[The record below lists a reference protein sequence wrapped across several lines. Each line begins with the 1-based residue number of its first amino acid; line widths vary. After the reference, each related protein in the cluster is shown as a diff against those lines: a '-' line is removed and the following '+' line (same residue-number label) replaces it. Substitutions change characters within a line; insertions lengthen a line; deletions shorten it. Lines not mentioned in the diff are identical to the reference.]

1 MPIVSTGQIT
11 IVDVNDGPNFYITN
25 NGAVLP
31 ADAAGAVSS
40 YAGAETQFKVVEA
53 GVDTT
58 NNWSFYVSATGG
70 GVAYR
75 DSDDTVDRTGTG
87 VAGYLGGTNLLTWSE
102 DFTNS
107 NWLKI
112 GATITSNSQAAPDGT
127 TTGDVVS
134 FSGAANDRVDQQTSI
149 LAVAGATYT
158 YSVWLKGSG
167 SVSITVN
174 TTTGAGGSSEITI
187 ALTSTWTRYS
197 VTHTFVAGA
206 TGNVR
211 VHGAIIRSAS
221 TPTVHIWGAQLET
234 GSAATSYTPT
244 TSAPASGTP
253 GYVKVVALTQDL
265 SHLDI
270 TAVKGAQTV
279 VRRFSVAKARAG
291 AGGSPGTRGTIT
303 TSRAITGTAWSD
315 TEANTAISNAGGGS
329 PLQGDV
335 VTLYNTGASFSATR
349 VRSSGGTWSPL
360 TAFFGGDVIV
370 DNTLAASK
378 IVANSI
384 TAGQIAAG
392 AITTAKLLVVPV
404 SLCPDPFFDDQAW
417 WGGTLNDASG
427 WFFEGG
433 AFLGAKT
440 RATLWS
446 GHPTNVPGAARKHL
460 WSSPL
465 VPPAAGVAIRMR
477 CRAVNLSNQGVHLVL
492 RFMSATSVVLGDA
505 VIDFPAFSETTDYS
519 IQYVVPPNAA
529 EMRFIIYNDAGTTF
543 SGVCSVTGVM
553 VDVAASADLIV
564 DGTISAAKISA
575 GAITTDKLLVTG
587 RGTALNDDPF
597 TSDASAWPSSGLWAA
612 TWTIATITDGPS
624 GGKAIRSNS
633 GAGNSYAASRQISFN
648 PNKSYRV
655 RCKARSVS
663 ANGTFYLVVDL
674 RDSAGVVIGGDGT
687 AWFYPASGVTVPGTW
702 TDYEGRFG
710 LGTSKTF
717 PANARTMSVGALM
730 NYNGTAGYHE
740 VQDIRIEEMA
750 DASLIVDGAISA
762 TKLAAN
768 SIAVG
773 TAAIETGAITNAM
786 IQNLTIDGQAKI
798 ANGTIVT
805 ANIGDGEISNAK
817 IGNFIQSTNY
827 VAGTSGWHIN
837 KSGTAEFGAAS
848 IRGQLTASQINSNG
862 LTIRDNSGNILF
874 GVSNNIDSSRVNAAS
889 GWLNSNISIGSDG
902 ALSGAGGGQ
911 VSSTGLGITGLT
923 LINDANCTQRGDTIQ
938 KVSGGL
944 DWNAG
949 MRSREAY
956 SGGAFAS
963 VTTPSS
969 NINAMFGLN
978 SAAATSSYTD
988 IDHAIYFNSA
998 GQVFVY
1004 EEGASKGQYGNWSSG
1019 QTYTVQYDGTT
1030 VKYVRDGSVFYQRAL
1045 TQIAPLFFDSSIAT
1059 VGGQLLGVRFGPLS
1073 KTKGQNLLDTRTWVY
1088 GSSSAPAGF
1097 PQNTA
1102 SSGGANYIEHDTLPD
1117 GSRGLLWRARSGS
1130 ATTGNPEGGWD
1141 SDVFAIDHTK
1151 LYRFTVWIRCFGGNA
1166 SGSFYLGVGA
1176 NTVNDVG
1183 GGVNG
1188 NPYFFAQGRS
1198 SLIGGEWYLLAGY
1211 VLPSGYSGGQQ
1222 NISGLYRATTGQRV
1236 SAGTDF
1242 RWISGQTTSAHRTY
1256 QFYTNQA
1263 NNYQDFF
1270 DPRVELC
1277 DGTEPSLGELLA
1289 MGSPSA
1295 RNQINASNAST
1306 YIASAAIGDAQIANT
1321 IQSTNYSGSAGW
1333 QINKGGTATFNEVAL
1348 RGAINGG
1355 AFTGYAWPA
1364 VNNYGF
1370 HLGPNGLLLGNANN
1384 NRYFQVTSDGQV
1396 YAPGFTIVNGSA
1408 TFSGTLSASI
1418 VNTDQ
1423 IVGGAA
1429 SGGSAATT
1437 TGASVSVAVSVPA
1450 NASAILIEYY
1460 LGPTTY
1466 TSTGGGSKTD
1476 PGGFVTGPVLT
1487 GLTDN
1492 GVTTGSIIISPGAGT
1507 HTITVS
1513 RSYYTGTMRLGVL
1526 VLKR

>member
-11 IVDVNDGPNFYITN
+11 IVDVNDGLDVNLSANSI
-25 NGAVLP
+25 VLA
-31 ADAAGAVSS
+31 ADTAGTVASF
-40 YAGAETQFKVVEA
+40 ATAETTMSIREA
-53 GVDTT
+53 GVVTT
-58 NNWSFYVSATGG
+58 STWAFFVSATGG
-70 GVAYR
+70 GISYR

-87 VAGYLGGTNLLTWSE
+87 AVSGQLTGT
-102 DFTNS
+102 
-107 NWLKI
+107 
-112 GATITSNSQAAPDGT
+112 A
-127 TTGDVVS
+127 
-134 FSGAANDRVDQQTSI
+134 
-149 LAVAGATYT
+149 
-158 YSVWLKGSG
+158 
-167 SVSITVN
+167 
-174 TTTGAGGSSEITI
+174 
-187 ALTSTWTRYS
+187 
-197 VTHTFVAGA
+197 
-206 TGNVR
+206 
-211 VHGAIIRSAS
+211 
-221 TPTVHIWGAQLET
+221 
-234 GSAATSYTPT
+234 
-244 TSAPASGTP
+244 

-265 SHLDI
+265 SFLDI
-270 TAVKGAQTV
+270 TATKGSQTV
-279 VRRFSVAKARAG
+279 VRRFSVAKARQG
-291 AGGSPGTRGTIT
+291 ATGGPGPTGPRGTIT

-315 TEANTAISNAGGGS
+315 TEANTAISNAGGGT
-329 PLQGDV
+329 PIQGDV
-335 VTLYNTGASFSATR
+335 ATLYNTGASFSATR

-433 AFLGAKT
+433 ALLGAKT

-477 CRAVNLSNQGVHLVL
+477 CRAVNFSNQGVHLVL
-492 RFMSATSVVLGDA
+492 RFMSATSVALGDA

-543 SGVCSVTGVM
+543 SGFCSVTGVM

-587 RGTALNDDPF
+587 RGNAINADPN
-597 TSDASAWPSSGLWAA
+597 TQDAGAW
-612 TWTIATITDGPS
+612 S
-624 GGKAIRSNS
+624 GGTFSVLTDSAAPTGRALQITSTGATTFEASRVPLEESRNYLLRITARQVSGASTCYLGVEFTDADGNVLTSAAGWSIGSYNYFGLLSAQPPASYTPYSIPFGPNEVAKIPAGARYVRVLILGNYTGTGVQRFSAIRLSEKA
-633 GAGNSYAASRQISFN
+633 GA
-648 PNKSYRV
+648 
-655 RCKARSVS
+655 
-663 ANGTFYLVVDL
+663 D
-674 RDSAGVVIGGDGT
+674 
-687 AWFYPASGVTVPGTW
+687 
-702 TDYEGRFG
+702 
-710 LGTSKTF
+710 
-717 PANARTMSVGALM
+717 
-730 NYNGTAGYHE
+730 
-740 VQDIRIEEMA
+740 
-750 DASLIVDGAISA
+750 LIVDGTIVASKLSA
-762 TKLAAN
+762 GA
-768 SIAVG
+768 IAVG
-773 TAAIETGAITNAM
+773 TAAIATGAITNAM

-874 GVSNNIDSSRVNAAS
+874 GVNNNIDSSRVNAAS

-938 KVSGGL
+938 KVSGDGG
-944 DWNAG
+944 WNAG

-1097 PQNTA
+1097 PQNPA

-1130 ATTGNPEGGWD
+1130 AAGSSPEGGWN
-1141 SDVFAIDHTK
+1141 SDGFAIDHTK
-1151 LYRFTVWIRCFGGNA
+1151 LYRFTVWIRCFGGNS
-1166 SGSFYLGVGA
+1166 SGSFYLGPGGS
-1176 NTVNDVG
+1176 TVNDIG
-1183 GGVNG
+1183 GGANG

-1236 SAGTDF
+1236 NAGTDF
-1242 RWISGQTTSAHRTY
+1242 RWISGQTSSLHRTY

-1348 RGAINGG
+1348 RGSINGG
-1355 AFTGYAWPA
+1355 AYTGYAWPA
-1364 VNNYGF
+1364 AGNWGF

-1384 NRYFQVTSDGQV
+1384 NRYFQVTNTGDI
-1396 YAPGFTIVNGSA
+1396 YAPGFNIINGSA

-1429 SGGSAATT
+1429 SVGSVATT
-1437 TGASVSVAVSVPA
+1437 TGASVSMAVSVPA
-1450 NASAILIEYY
+1450 GASAILIDYY
-1460 LGPTTY
+1460 LGPPTVTN
-1466 TSTGGGSKTD
+1466 TGDHPKFGGG
-1476 PGGFVTGPVLT
+1476 VVYGPVLT

-1492 GVTTGSIIISPGAGT
+1492 GATTGSIIISPGTGT

-1513 RSYYTGTMRLGVL
+1513 RGYYTGTMRLGVL

>member
-11 IVDVNDGPNFYITN
+11 IVDVNDGLDVNLSANSI
-25 NGAVLP
+25 VLA
-31 ADAAGAVSS
+31 ADTAGTVASF
-40 YAGAETQFKVVEA
+40 ATAETTMSIREA
-53 GVDTT
+53 GVVTT
-58 NNWSFYVSATGG
+58 STWAFYVSATGG
-70 GVAYR
+70 GISYR

-87 VAGYLGGTNLLTWSE
+87 AVSGQLTGT
-102 DFTNS
+102 
-107 NWLKI
+107 
-112 GATITSNSQAAPDGT
+112 A
-127 TTGDVVS
+127 
-134 FSGAANDRVDQQTSI
+134 
-149 LAVAGATYT
+149 
-158 YSVWLKGSG
+158 
-167 SVSITVN
+167 
-174 TTTGAGGSSEITI
+174 
-187 ALTSTWTRYS
+187 
-197 VTHTFVAGA
+197 
-206 TGNVR
+206 
-211 VHGAIIRSAS
+211 
-221 TPTVHIWGAQLET
+221 
-234 GSAATSYTPT
+234 
-244 TSAPASGTP
+244 
-253 GYVKVVALTQDL
+253 GYVKVVALSQDL
-265 SHLDI
+265 SFLDI
-270 TAVKGAQTV
+270 TATKGSQTV
-279 VRRFSVAKARAG
+279 VRRFSVAKARQG
-291 AGGSPGTRGTIT
+291 ATGGLGPTGPRGTIT

-315 TEANTAISNAGGGS
+315 AEANTAISNAGGGT
-329 PLQGDV
+329 PIQGDV

-392 AITTAKLLVVPV
+392 AI
-404 SLCPDPFFDDQAW
+404 
-417 WGGTLNDASG
+417 
-427 WFFEGG
+427 
-433 AFLGAKT
+433 
-440 RATLWS
+440 
-446 GHPTNVPGAARKHL
+446 
-460 WSSPL
+460 
-465 VPPAAGVAIRMR
+465 
-477 CRAVNLSNQGVHLVL
+477 
-492 RFMSATSVVLGDA
+492 
-505 VIDFPAFSETTDYS
+505 
-519 IQYVVPPNAA
+519 
-529 EMRFIIYNDAGTTF
+529 
-543 SGVCSVTGVM
+543 
-553 VDVAASADLIV
+553 
-564 DGTISAAKISA
+564 SAAQIAA

-633 GAGNSYAASRQISFN
+633 GAGSSYAASRQISFN

-674 RDSAGVVIGGDGT
+674 RDSAGAVIGGDGT

-773 TAAIETGAITNAM
+773 TAAIQNGAIVNAM
-786 IQNLTIDGQAKI
+786 LGNAAIDSAKIADAAITTAKIGDAQITNAKI
-798 ANGTIVT
+798 ANLD
-805 ANIGDGEISNAK
+805 AAK
-817 IGNFIQSTNY
+817 INT
-827 VAGTSGWHIN
+827 GTLDANRI
-837 KSGTAEFGAAS
+837 AANS
-848 IRGQLTASQINSNG
+848 ITASQINSNG

-889 GWLNSNISIGSDG
+889 GWLNSNISIGSNG

-938 KVSGGL
+938 KVSGDGN
-944 DWNAG
+944 WNAG

-963 VTTPSS
+963 ATAPSS
-969 NINAMFGLN
+969 NIDAMFGLN
-978 SAAATSSYTD
+978 SSSTTSSYTD
-988 IDHAIYFNSA
+988 IDHAIYLAAN
-998 GQVFVY
+998 GNIYVY
-1004 EEGASKGQYGNWSSG
+1004 EEGADKGMYGTWSAG
-1019 QTYTVQYDGTT
+1019 QTYTVQYDGTNI
-1030 VKYVRDGSVFYQRAL
+1030 KYMRDGSVFHQRAL

-1073 KTKGQNLLDTRTWVY
+1073 KTKGQNLLDTRTWAYWVY
-1088 GSSSAPAGF
+1088 GNSSAPAGF
-1097 PQNTA
+1097 PRNPT
-1102 SSGGANYIEHDTLPD
+1102 SSGGDNYIEHDTLPD

-1130 ATTGNPEGGWD
+1130 ATTENPEGGWN
-1141 SDVFAIDHTK
+1141 SDGFAIDHTK
-1151 LYRFTVWIRCFGGNA
+1151 LYRFTVWIRCFGGNS
-1166 SGSFYLGVGA
+1166 SGNIYLGPGGG
-1176 NTVNDVG
+1176 TVNDIG
-1183 GGVNG
+1183 GGANG
-1188 NPYFFAQGRS
+1188 NPYFFAQGRN

-1236 SAGTDF
+1236 NAGTDF
-1242 RWISGQTTSAHRTY
+1242 RWISGQTSSWHRAY

-1348 RGAINGG
+1348 RGAIDGG
-1355 AFTGYAWPA
+1355 AYTGYAWPA

-1384 NRYFQVTSDGQV
+1384 GKYFQVTNDGNI
-1396 YAPGFTIVNGSA
+1396 YAPGFTVIN
-1408 TFSGTLSASI
+1408 
-1418 VNTDQ
+1418 
-1423 IVGGAA
+1423 
-1429 SGGSAATT
+1429 
-1437 TGASVSVAVSVPA
+1437 
-1450 NASAILIEYY
+1450 
-1460 LGPTTY
+1460 
-1466 TSTGGGSKTD
+1466 
-1476 PGGFVTGPVLT
+1476 
-1487 GLTDN
+1487 
-1492 GVTTGSIIISPGAGT
+1492 GAGT
-1507 HTITVS
+1507 IADMTITRPTALASGTHYPGANNVFVYNSGSSGGKGYPGEPAGWSRNAVAFEIDTGYNDTEAINDIRKGAIVGNALVS
-1513 RSYYTGTMRLGVL
+1513 ATTYWYSGTAPGGNLLYRVQAEVSVYASLDHYTSGTSGPAGGRLYARLYVSL
-1526 VLKR
+1526 PRNIFSTVYQIRIDAIQWQVVRVK